1 MLCWRAQHKQIVVST
16 RLASSCFIVWCAA
29 AIVCSFYTGA
39 RPSNACC
46 AWSVRRPTYG
56 TTATQWH
63 GRLGSGYGGAQAQ
76 LAKVTRA
83 HARGSTRLCIV
94 AMFKRAVQ
102 PGLVWTQS
110 TRHDYKNGLD
120 LTSSRACFFEPAR
133 HATALNE
140 PHQPLSAEKADLTDR
155 KSTV

>member
-83 HARGSTRLCIV
+83 HARGSTRLCSHLLASGSSV
-94 AMFKRAVQ
+94 LMFKRAVQ
-102 PGLVWTQS
+102 PGLVLGSVHQALLENQTEPDRLAS
-110 TRHDYKNGLD
+110 L
-120 LTSSRACFFEPAR
+120 FFERPGM
-133 HATALNE
+133 L
-140 PHQPLSAEKADLTDR
+140 QP
-155 KSTV
+155 